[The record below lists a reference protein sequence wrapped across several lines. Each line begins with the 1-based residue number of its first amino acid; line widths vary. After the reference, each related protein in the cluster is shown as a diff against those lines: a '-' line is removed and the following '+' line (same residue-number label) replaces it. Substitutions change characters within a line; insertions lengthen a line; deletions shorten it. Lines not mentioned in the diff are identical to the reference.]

1 MSEPETPPSS
11 EHSSSQPSRLGFTSI
26 VTGLGLVGLAVVLMT
41 GAYRQVVTSYGTR
54 ALAQGPA
61 KPDSGPLLVREGDR
75 IIVPE
80 GSPLRSKL
88 TVEAVAEQEI
98 QRTLVLPAIVEAD
111 PSRLVKIVPPLAGR
125 ITQLKVQL
133 GERVKEGQ
141 PLVVLDSPD
150 LGTAY
155 ADHERATVLLELASK
170 NRDRARSLS
179 KIGGAAVRDLQ
190 QAETDYVTADVEHH
204 RADARLRQIGVN
216 PEATDPS
223 KTLTITAPIAGSVIE
238 LDVGA
243 GAFWNDP
250 NASLMTVAD
259 LSSIW
264 VTANVPEKDTAM
276 VSKGQAVEVVFAA
289 YPGEVSRGQ
298 VLFVSD
304 IVDSDSRRTK
314 VRIAFSNP
322 EIRLKP
328 NMFATVSFFAPTQ
341 KVATVPTT
349 ALVLK
354 NDGERVF
361 VEVAPWTF
369 QPRNVEI
376 NYQQGNSTIIKNG
389 LNAGERAVVKGGVLL
404 ND

>member
-1 MSEPETPPSS
+1 
-11 EHSSSQPSRLGFTSI
+11 